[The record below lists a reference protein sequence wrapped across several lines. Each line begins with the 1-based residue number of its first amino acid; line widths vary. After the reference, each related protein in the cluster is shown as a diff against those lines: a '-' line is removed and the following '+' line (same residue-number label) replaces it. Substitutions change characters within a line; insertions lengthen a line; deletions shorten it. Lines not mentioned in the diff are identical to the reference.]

1 MNPLV
6 EQKLLATRRHLL
18 GGMAG
23 GIGAVALADLLAGD
37 TAGAATPV
45 PSLADPLAMRPPQ
58 FAPRAKRMIVIHL
71 TGSPPNLDLYDHK
84 PELLRRD
91 GEDCPAET
99 IAGKKFAFTS
109 GTPKLLG
116 TRRQWKRCGESGM
129 ELSDAIPHLHRVAD
143 KLCLVRSVHTDQFN
157 HAPAELLVYTG
168 SPRAGRPSLGSWVTY
183 GLGSENANLPG
194 FVVLISSGVQPN
206 GGTSSFGSGF
216 LPSVYQGVQCR
227 SKGDPVLF
235 VSNPPGMDRQLRRKS
250 LDALNDLNQLQAQ
263 ELGNPET
270 VTRIAQYELAY
281 RMQASVP
288 EVMDISRESKQT
300 LEAYGATPG
309 GSSLANNCLL
319 ARRLVE
325 EGVRFVHLFDW
336 GWDFHGTNPNEDIR
350 DGLTKKAASF
360 DKPAAALIEDLEQR
374 GLLEDTLVLCTGE
387 FGRTP
392 FREGRTSKSKM
403 LGRDH
408 YPDCYSVWMAGGGV
422 KPGLIYGATDELGFK
437 VAENPVHIHDLQATL
452 LHLLGFDHTKLTY
465 RFQGRDFRLTDV
477 HGDVVHDLLA

>member
-1 MNPLV
+1 MHPLL

-18 GGMAG
+18 GSMGG
-23 GIGAVALADLLAGD
+23 GIGALALADLLAGD
-37 TAGAATPV
+37 ASKAAT
-45 PSLADPLAMRPPQ
+45 SLSGATDPLAVRPPQ

-84 PELLRRD
+84 PELVRRD
-91 GEDCPAET
+91 GEECPAES

-116 TRRQWKRCGESGM
+116 TRRKWSRCGESGM

-143 KLCLVRSVHTDQFN
+143 KLCLVRSMHTDQFN

-227 SKGDPVLF
+227 SKGDPVLY
-235 VSNPPGMDRQLRRKS
+235 VSNPPGMDRRMRRAS
-250 LDALNDLNQLQAQ
+250 LDALKDLNELQAR

-281 RMQASVP
+281 RMQTSVP

-309 GSSLANNCLL
+309 AASLANNCLL

-325 EGVRFVHLFDW
+325 EGVRFVQLFDW
-336 GWDFHGTNPNEDIR
+336 GWDFHGTNPNEGIE
-350 DGLTKKAASF
+350 DGLTRKGATF
-360 DKPAAALIEDLEQR
+360 DKAAAALIDDLDQR

-392 FREGRTSKSKM
+392 FREGRTSKSQV

-422 KPGLIYGATDELGFK
+422 KRGLIYGATDELGFK
-437 VAENPVHIHDLQATL
+437 VTENPVHIHDLQATI
-452 LHLLGFDHTKLTY
+452 LHLLGFDHTKLTH

-477 HGDVVHDLLA
+477 HGEVVHDLLV